1 MYQTMMD
8 WTFTGLFVLGSVLE
22 TISLNIVPIT
32 SFLFCSVL
40 VLLLLNLYSNMVSR
54 FMDSRVEHD
63 PKKCLVVVT
72 GCDSGLGRLYAQ
84 ELSTQGYRVIACC
97 YTEKACA
104 NLKDEVTAT
113 ALLDVTNEK
122 SIDNMYGVVQD
133 VLDQRP
139 TWKMWALIN
148 NAGVAHGGFVD
159 WTEMETF
166 RHVMEVNYFGLIAL
180 TKKLLPFF
188 KASKWSRIIN
198 MSSLAG
204 LAGGHNMSAYCASK
218 HALEGFTI
226 AFRKEMKPF
235 KVLVANVNPGFI
247 RTPLLGS
254 TLQAGL
260 QEFDNLSDELKA
272 LYDVKIVLDMGEQIK
287 AIAEEPV
294 HAVDLVCNY
303 LMKAKNPPAVNFP
316 GWAAFFM
323 SMYLVFPREMRELIE
338 YFSMPLRGVSHN
350 QIHKLQRAT
359 QMAAEEAQRV
369 QEETKSPNGKKR
381 E

>member
-1 MYQTMMD
+1 MLLDSQTMMD
-8 WTFTGLFVLGSVLE
+8 WAFTALFLLGSVLE
-22 TISLNIVPIT
+22 SISVNIVPIT
-32 SFLFCSVL
+32 SFLFFSVL
-40 VLLLLNLYSNMVSR
+40 VLLLLNLFSNPVSR
-54 FMDSRVEHD
+54 YLDSHVEHD
-63 PKKCLVVVT
+63 PSKCLVIVT

-84 ELSTQGYRVIACC
+84 ELSTLGYRVIACC

-113 ALLDVTNEK
+113 ALLDVTNAN

-139 TWKMWALIN
+139 TWKMWALVN

-159 WTEMETF
+159 WTEMETY

-204 LAGGHNMSAYCASK
+204 LVGGHNMSAYCASK
-218 HALEGFTI
+218 HALEGWSI

-235 KVLVANVNPGFI
+235 SVLVANVNPGFI

-254 TLQAGL
+254 TLQASL
-260 QEFDNLSDELKA
+260 QEFDNISDELNA

-294 HAVDLVCNY
+294 HAVYLVCKY
-303 LMKAKNPPAVNFP
+303 LMKAKNPPAVNLP

-323 SMYLVFPREMRELIE
+323 SVYLVFPREMREFIE
-338 YFSMPLRGVSHN
+338 YFSMPMRGVSHS

-359 QMAAEEAQRV
+359 HLAIQEAQH
-369 QEETKSPNGKKR
+369 EETKSPTKND
-381 E
+381 